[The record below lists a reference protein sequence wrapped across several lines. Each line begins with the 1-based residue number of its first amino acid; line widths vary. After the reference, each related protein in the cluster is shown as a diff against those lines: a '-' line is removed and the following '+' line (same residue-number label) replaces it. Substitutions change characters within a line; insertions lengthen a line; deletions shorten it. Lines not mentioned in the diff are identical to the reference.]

1 MARMTIFLSQI
12 ETARAP
18 APARV
23 TGRMSR
29 HLGQDK
35 KVYSAMRFDN
45 GQMDRVWLIPPL
57 GQKTC
62 SLAQVAQLVEQRTEN
77 PRVGGSNP
85 PLGTTR
91 SDRLRSKRSLTE
103 IVRQRRLS
111 FKVSEISMLH
121 GVSKP
126 AFDLIKKFYFPE
138 GRMLSKNDA
147 YPFFVYSISSNGE
160 KEISLCGEYE
170 KNLTKISFIKIE
182 DIKIYFDFMDDN
194 VIALENRLIHF
205 NGRGFEFLEIY
216 KSECS

>member
-1 MARMTIFLSQI
+1 MSMLLDTHQAPNRANSTARQRRAPAYLKAIATIITGKMMARMTIFLSQI

-103 IVRQRRLS
+103 IV
-111 FKVSEISMLH
+111 I
-121 GVSKP
+121 
-126 AFDLIKKFYFPE
+126 FP
-138 GRMLSKNDA
+138 
-147 YPFFVYSISSNGE
+147 Y
-160 KEISLCGEYE
+160 
-170 KNLTKISFIKIE
+170 
-182 DIKIYFDFMDDN
+182 
-194 VIALENRLIHF
+194 
-205 NGRGFEFLEIY
+205 
-216 KSECS
+216 